1 MDPLRMSVP
10 CFIITLFTLVV
21 RDVHVTVQDS
31 VTIKQM
37 KYLFSGRHFLN
48 SLYLPFDC
56 QLQRKRQFF
65 LGLEETEGGD
75 KHARMLHLFL
85 LLSVDQL
92 CNSCSLLFQFTS
104 WVNEIIGQIDEFWK
118 KFGFDS
124 HCLDG
129 SHLMFS
135 LLYAKAPFAMTV
147 CVFNPISSS
156 INITN
161 IDNTLQVYKVRFL
174 VRPITVAT
182 SLHHCLAL
190 WNLSVGWFWCLDPSL
205 YSWMVWVNCRLPNSS
220 S

>member
-1 MDPLRMSVP
+1 
-10 CFIITLFTLVV
+10 
-21 RDVHVTVQDS
+21 
-31 VTIKQM
+31 M

-65 LGLEETEGGD
+65 SRTWGD
-75 KHARMLHLFL
+75 GRWRQAHMDASLV
-85 LLSVDQL
+85 SPPYSWVDQL
-92 CNSCSLLFQFTS
+92 CNICSLLFQFTS
-104 WVNEIIGQIDEFWK
+104 WVNEIIGQIDKFWK

-124 HCLDG
+124 HCLDC

-135 LLYAKAPFAMTV
+135 LLYAKFPFAMTV

-190 WNLSVGWFWCLDPSL
+190 WNLSVGWFLCFDPSL
-205 YSWMVWVNCRLPNSS
+205 YSWMVWANCRLPNSAS
-220 S
+220 Q